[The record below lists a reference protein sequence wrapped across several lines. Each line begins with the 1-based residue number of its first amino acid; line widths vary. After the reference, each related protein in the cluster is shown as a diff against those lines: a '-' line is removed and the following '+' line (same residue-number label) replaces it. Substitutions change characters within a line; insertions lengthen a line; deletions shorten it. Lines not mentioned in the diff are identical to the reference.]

1 MDAKTLS
8 MILGHYSVAFTLDTY
23 THVLDDHKH
32 EGIALMDEL
41 FVGNNNFENNALYPV
56 VITMQEDGLMYFEIP
71 GIPQITHTDSN
82 IQSGM
87 QFIKESL
94 NEEILTSVFPL
105 HAVPTQQIILAPN
118 QMLMQIQ
125 P

>member
-1 MDAKTLS
+1 
-8 MILGHYSVAFTLDTY
+8 
-23 THVLDDHKH
+23 
-32 EGIALMDEL
+32 
-41 FVGNNNFENNALYPV
+41 
-56 VITMQEDGLMYFEIP
+56 MQKYGLMYFEIT

-87 QFIKESL
+87 QFIKEIP

-105 HAVPTQQIILAPN
+105 QAVPTQQITLSPN
-118 QMLMQIQ
+118 QRLMHIN

>member
-1 MDAKTLS
+1 
-8 MILGHYSVAFTLDTY
+8 
-23 THVLDDHKH
+23 
-32 EGIALMDEL
+32 
-41 FVGNNNFENNALYPV
+41 
-56 VITMQEDGLMYFEIP
+56 MQEDGLMYFEIP

-105 HAVPTQQIILAPN
+105 QAVPTQQIILAPN